1 MEGTMKVCV
10 LTGQRQLEWTER
22 EIPQPAAGELQIK
35 LEYVGI
41 CGSDLHF
48 FDQGRLANWELD
60 GPLALGHEPGG
71 VVTAIGEGVTGFE
84 VGDKVA
90 IEPAVPC
97 GKCEACRTGHYN
109 LCPDVKMLA
118 IPHERDGVF
127 SEYCTHDATMCYK
140 LPENMDTMEG
150 GLLEPLT
157 VFIVTVLV
165 GIAVHIATGNFFTS
179 YNIST
184 LSRAASFAIIVGFG
198 QTIVLL
204 TGGIDLSVATIGQV
218 CGMASAIFM
227 VNYGMNPYLA
237 IIIASLMGI
246 VLGAVNGFFIAYFKM
261 TPFIVTLATMQIY
274 KGIVYVITK
283 GMPITGMP
291 ENAQNLANGIIGGVL
306 PKIVV
311 MMILICVILTVML
324 NRTKFGRHIYALG
337 GNRKCAK
344 IVGIPT
350 EKVEMLVYCLSGL
363 LAAFAGVMMACK
375 LASFQASIGESWQMD
390 SITAAVL
397 GGTSMAGGIGTVVG
411 TIFGGL
417 LSSVISTC
425 ITLLR
430 ISSYWQTIVTGAVV
444 LIAVLIDAVKDNPAI
459 QEKIQRKRRS
469 KGKN

>member
-1 MEGTMKVCV
+1 
-10 LTGQRQLEWTER
+10 
-22 EIPQPAAGELQIK
+22 
-35 LEYVGI
+35 
-41 CGSDLHF
+41 
-48 FDQGRLANWELD
+48 
-60 GPLALGHEPGG
+60 
-71 VVTAIGEGVTGFE
+71 
-84 VGDKVA
+84 
-90 IEPAVPC
+90 
-97 GKCEACRTGHYN
+97 
-109 LCPDVKMLA
+109 
-118 IPHERDGVF
+118 
-127 SEYCTHDATMCYK
+127 
-140 LPENMDTMEG
+140 
-150 GLLEPLT
+150 
-157 VFIVTVLV
+157 
-165 GIAVHIATGNFFTS
+165 
-179 YNIST
+179 
-184 LSRAASFAIIVGFG
+184 
-198 QTIVLL
+198 
-204 TGGIDLSVATIGQV
+204 
-218 CGMASAIFM
+218 
-227 VNYGMNPYLA
+227 
-237 IIIASLMGI
+237 
-246 VLGAVNGFFIAYFKM
+246 
-261 TPFIVTLATMQIY
+261 
-274 KGIVYVITK
+274 
-283 GMPITGMP
+283 
-291 ENAQNLANGIIGGVL
+291 
-306 PKIVV
+306 

-444 LIAVLIDAVKDNPAI
+444 LIAVLIDAVKDNSAI

>member
-1 MEGTMKVCV
+1 MNSLKRFIKST
-10 LTGQRQLEWTER
+10 
-22 EIPQPAAGELQIK
+22 AG
-35 LEYVGI
+35 
-41 CGSDLHF
+41 
-48 FDQGRLANWELD
+48 
-60 GPLALGHEPGG
+60 
-71 VVTAIGEGVTGFE
+71 
-84 VGDKVA
+84 
-90 IEPAVPC
+90 
-97 GKCEACRTGHYN
+97 
-109 LCPDVKMLA
+109 M
-118 IPHERDGVF
+118 
-127 SEYCTHDATMCYK
+127 
-140 LPENMDTMEG
+140 
-150 GLLEPLT
+150 

-204 TGGIDLSVATIGQV
+204 TGGIDLSVATVGQV

-246 VLGAVNGFFIAYFKM
+246 ALGAVNGFFIAYFKM

-324 NRTKFGRHIYALG
+324 NKTKFGRHIYALG

-363 LAAFAGVMMACK
+363 LTAFAGVMMACK

-444 LIAVLIDAVKDNPAI
+444 LIAVFIDAVKDNPVI